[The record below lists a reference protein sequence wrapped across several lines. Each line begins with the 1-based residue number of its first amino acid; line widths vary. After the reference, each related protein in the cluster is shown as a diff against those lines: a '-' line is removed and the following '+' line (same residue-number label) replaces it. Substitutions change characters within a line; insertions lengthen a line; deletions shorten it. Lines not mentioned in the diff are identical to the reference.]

1 MRLTGLRHDAVSKA
15 IAFRME
21 MDDHKQGWRL
31 LTTNTHEDSVDYTLL
46 DTWFHSSAASTEDN
60 EMKKQVRV
68 GLTESEGTI
77 SYHLHNRRYLSAK
90 IPILHKEFLYSAE
103 YEEMQRSFKH
113 AQQHKRRNKAVRLLK
128 QKGRQNP
135 SDAEI
140 SCEEKRLGL
149 VYQRKQAISLAKR
162 CAYFFV

>member
-1 MRLTGLRHDAVSKA
+1 
-15 IAFRME
+15 
-21 MDDHKQGWRL
+21 
-31 LTTNTHEDSVDYTLL
+31 
-46 DTWFHSSAASTEDN
+46 
-60 EMKKQVRV
+60 MKKQVRV

-77 SYHLHNRRYLSAK
+77 SYDLHNRRYLNAK
-90 IPILHKEFLYSAE
+90 IPILHKEFLDSTE

-113 AQQHKRRNKAVRLLK
+113 AQQHKRRTKVVRLLK

-140 SCEEKRLGL
+140 ACEEKRLGL

>member
-1 MRLTGLRHDAVSKA
+1 
-15 IAFRME
+15 
-21 MDDHKQGWRL
+21 
-31 LTTNTHEDSVDYTLL
+31 
-46 DTWFHSSAASTEDN
+46 
-60 EMKKQVRV
+60 MKKQVRV
-68 GLTESEGTI
+68 GLPESEGTI

-113 AQQHKRRNKAVRLLK
+113 AQHKRRNKAVRLLK
-128 QKGRQNP
+128 QNGRQNP

-140 SCEEKRLGL
+140 SGEEKRLGL

>member
-1 MRLTGLRHDAVSKA
+1 
-15 IAFRME
+15 
-21 MDDHKQGWRL
+21 
-31 LTTNTHEDSVDYTLL
+31 
-46 DTWFHSSAASTEDN
+46 
-60 EMKKQVRV
+60 MKKQVRV

-77 SYHLHNRRYLSAK
+77 WYDLHNRRYLNAK
-90 IPILHKEFLYSAE
+90 IPILHKEFLDSTE
-103 YEEMQRSFKH
+103 YEEMQRNFKH
-113 AQQHKRRNKAVRLLK
+113 AQQHKRRTKAVRLLK